1 MKIVAD
7 ENIMALSTKLPK
19 GIDWVLKPG
28 RSICADDLLDA
39 DALLVRSITRIDEA
53 LLKGSSVSFVA
64 TATSGTDHLDLAW
77 LAANGIKVADAA
89 GANANAVAEYVL
101 AALAELILEDNIPLW
116 EMTVSVIGVGH
127 VGSALI
133 KKFAGLGI
141 KCLACDPFQTLLP
154 DHSYVTLDEALQAD
168 IICLHTPLTMHGE
181 HATHHM
187 IDANCLK
194 RISRSA
200 ILVNAGRGEVIDNQ
214 ALFTHL
220 REYPD
225 QRVILDVWEHEPR
238 PSAELLQ
245 RVYIGTPHIAGYSVE
260 AKLAATRLVVGA
272 LVQHFDLDKL
282 KLPMHSSSVMRVHD
296 QRYESESGSLL
307 VRKGT
312 DEQMFAGIVKKA
324 FSPGA
329 VSRRFKDIYQAASLS
344 DDPKA
349 CVEVFDSIRADMI
362 LRREFGATHVHAAG
376 FSPQLS
382 AWLHA
387 AGFVLQA

>member
-7 ENIMALSTKLPK
+7 ENIMALSAKLPK
-19 GIDWVLKPG
+19 GIDWLLKPG
-28 RSICADDLLDA
+28 RSIVADDLRDA
-39 DALLVRSITRIDEA
+39 DALLVRSITRVDEA

-64 TATSGTDHLDLAW
+64 TATSGIDHLDLSW
-77 LAANGIKVADAA
+77 LAANDIKVADAA
-89 GANANAVAEYVL
+89 GANANAVVEYVL
-101 AALAELILEDNIPLW
+101 AALAELSLEDNLPLW

-133 KKFAGLGI
+133 RKFTGLGI
-141 KCLACDPFQTLLP
+141 QCLACDPLQQLLP
-154 DHSYVTLDEALQAD
+154 DITYVSLDAALRAD
-168 IICLHTPLTMHGE
+168 IICLHTPLTDEGST
-181 HATHHM
+181 ATHHM
-187 IDANCLK
+187 IDARCLK

-200 ILVNAGRGEVIDNQ
+200 VLVNAGRGEVIDNQ
-214 ALFTHL
+214 ALLAHL
-220 REYPD
+220 DKFPD
-225 QRVILDVWEHEPR
+225 QRVILDVWENEPS

-245 RVYIGTPHIAGYSVE
+245 RVFIGTPHIAGYSVE
-260 AKLAATRLVVGA
+260 AKLAATRLVVTA
-272 LVQHFDLDKL
+272 LIQHFGLDKL
-282 KLPMHSSSVMRVHD
+282 KLPMQSSSAMRVHD

-312 DEQMFAGIVKKA
+312 DEQMFAGIVSRA
-324 FSPGA
+324 FSPAA
-329 VSRRFKDIYQAASLS
+329 VSRRFKDIYQAASFS
-344 DDPKA
+344 DDLNA
-349 CVEVFDSIRADMI
+349 SVEVFDSIRADMI